1 MILKCVS
8 WNPLKGGID
17 AGDDA
22 RMRRQMRR
30 IVAENPTVVMLQ
42 ELNDWDRDGETLVH
56 RAEEL
61 LGGMRGFLVQSHH
74 GFPVATFDLDAA
86 ARLQAA
92 A

>member
-1 MILKCVS
+1 MILKFVS
-8 WNPLKGGID
+8 WNLLKGGID
-17 AGDDA
+17 AEDDA

-42 ELNDWDRDGETLVH
+42 ELNDWDRDGQTLVH